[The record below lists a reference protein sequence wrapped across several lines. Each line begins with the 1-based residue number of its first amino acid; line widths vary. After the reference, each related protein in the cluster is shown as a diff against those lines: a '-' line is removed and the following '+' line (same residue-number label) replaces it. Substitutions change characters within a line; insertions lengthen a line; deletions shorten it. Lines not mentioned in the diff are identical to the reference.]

1 MIDIQTI
8 SRLAVEAML
17 SEVSAT
23 PKPGLVDRHNCGAH
37 HDMDFFTFVS
47 SSAALSDAYRAMGQV
62 GIDFGDQ
69 EITDMWPMLQSVGY
83 EMEQRMFEATKNVN
97 THKGMVFSLGILSA
111 CAGWLSRQKNIQS
124 ITATAICGAAAQLCA
139 GLCEKAFKD
148 MDQKTALTKGDRMYL
163 AYGLRGARGE
173 AEDGFPTVMTVA
185 LPMYTLLR
193 DTGISINDALVETLL
208 HLVAHTEDTNIVSRH
223 DWDTATYA
231 KEAAKR
237 VIRLGG
243 IHTEVGRAAIE
254 AMDQDFIE
262 RYISPG
268 GAADLLAL
276 THFLYEIE
284 KVG

>member
-223 DWDTATYA
+223 DWDTATYT

>member
-208 HLVAHTEDTNIVSRH
+208 HLVAHTEDSNIVSRH

-243 IHTEVGRAAIE
+243 IHTEVGRTAIE

>member
-243 IHTEVGRAAIE
+243 IHTEVGRTAIE

>member
-83 EMEQRMFEATKNVN
+83 EMEQRMFESTKNVN

>member
-1 MIDIQTI
+1 
-8 SRLAVEAML
+8 
-17 SEVSAT
+17 
-23 PKPGLVDRHNCGAH
+23 
-37 HDMDFFTFVS
+37 MDFFTFVS

>member
-124 ITATAICGAAAQLCA
+124 ITATAIFGAAAQLCA

-243 IHTEVGRAAIE
+243 IHTEVGRTAIE

>member
-148 MDQKTALTKGDRMYL
+148 MDQKTELTKGDRMYL

>member
-47 SSAALSDAYRAMGQV
+47 SSAALSDAYRGMGQV
-62 GIDFGDQ
+62 GLDVGDQ

>member
-139 GLCEKAFKD
+139 DLCEKAFKD

>member
-83 EMEQRMFEATKNVN
+83 EMKQRMFEATKNVN

>member
-148 MDQKTALTKGDRMYL
+148 MDEKTALTKGDRMYL